1 MSQIRPIDIQRHLGG
16 IDYPA
21 SKQEIIERVR
31 ESGADGTIVRKLE
44 EIPDRRYDDP
54 NRVISE
60 ITGDF

>member
-21 SKQEIIERVR
+21 SKHEIIERVR

-54 NRVISE
+54 GRVISE